1 MYTRT
6 RPYKSQALRPTKV
19 ISGGNHH
26 RSVRNVFAAIAAR
39 ERPAPGLVAVVV
51 INVSLTVPTA

>member
-1 MYTRT
+1 
-6 RPYKSQALRPTKV
+6 V

-39 ERPAPGLVAVVV
+39 ERPAPSGLVAVVV
-51 INVSLTVPTA
+51 INFSLTVPTA

>member
-1 MYTRT
+1 MT
-6 RPYKSQALRPTKV
+6 QAPSPTKV

-39 ERPAPGLVAVVV
+39 ASAPHPASLPSS
-51 INVSLTVPTA
+51 SLTSP